1 MTLLQDERGVIV
13 HWLAKVVIFLALL
26 GVVIYDGSAL
36 AVNSFQLDS
45 LVDEIAVEISTSAGD
60 GRSLFELEQEAGK
73 IARKQGAKLVAIEV
87 NDLERSVKVT
97 VKREANTLV
106 VSRFEQTEDWGK
118 MSATSRSST
127 D

>member
-1 MTLLQDERGVIV
+1 MTLLQDERGIVV
-13 HWLAKVVIFLALL
+13 HWLTKLVIFLALL

-45 LVDEIAVEISTSAGD
+45 LVDEIAVEVSTSAGD
-60 GRSLFELEQEAGK
+60 GRSQFELEQEAGK
-73 IARKQGAKLVAIEV
+73 MARKQGAKLVELEV
-87 NDLERSVKVT
+87 DDLERSVIVT
-97 VKREANTLV
+97 VKREADTLV
-106 VSRFEQTEDWGK
+106 VNRFSQTEDWGK